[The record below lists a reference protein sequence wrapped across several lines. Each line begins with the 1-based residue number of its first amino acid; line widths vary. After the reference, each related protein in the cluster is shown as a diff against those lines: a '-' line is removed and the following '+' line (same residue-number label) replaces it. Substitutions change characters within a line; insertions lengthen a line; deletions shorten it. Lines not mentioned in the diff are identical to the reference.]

1 MTSYRML
8 LIAATTVVYMTGY
21 PVRGEDTRDR
31 KDYAD
36 SVVSALSQA
45 SQITMVIEK
54 ETRYRYRKELIERIP
69 DILDTNTTLQPPLW
83 VEELVVTYLN
93 DTSRA
98 VIRAAVG
105 VAGKFRLSGIVSQLV
120 ETHRTSRQRF
130 GGWYH
135 GVEPVVVYALG
146 RIGGNEAFELLS
158 ELLDK
163 HRNELDV
170 RDAVISA
177 IADTKDPA
185 FVPVLDAFIEKE
197 LADIETLRKKAEHPG
212 DAPKHLMLALDHAVN
227 VRDYLK
233 KEGGA
238 E

>member
-83 VEELVVTYLN
+83 VRNWSL
-93 DTSRA
+93 
-98 VIRAAVG
+98 
-105 VAGKFRLSGIVSQLV
+105 
-120 ETHRTSRQRF
+120 RT
-130 GGWYH
+130 
-135 GVEPVVVYALG
+135 
-146 RIGGNEAFELLS
+146 
-158 ELLDK
+158 
-163 HRNELDV
+163 
-170 RDAVISA
+170 
-177 IADTKDPA
+177 
-185 FVPVLDAFIEKE
+185 
-197 LADIETLRKKAEHPG
+197 
-212 DAPKHLMLALDHAVN
+212 
-227 VRDYLK
+227 
-233 KEGGA
+233 
-238 E
+238 